1 MSLPGTSLHDVFTPI
16 VTSFGADGA
25 IACDKIAANLDRWN
39 RTGLRG
45 YSVLGFNGKWVFLAE
60 AERPRDAGLGRLP
73 ASVQVRGRLA
83 WAPR

>member
-25 IACDKIAANLDRWN
+25 IARDKIAANLDRWN

-45 YSVLGFNGKWVFLAE
+45 YSVLGSTGEWLFLASPP
-60 AERPRDAGLGRLP
+60 AQGPSPSGLGTRSLGGDP
-73 ASVQVRGRLA
+73 
-83 WAPR
+83 P